1 MVPKAKFDLK
11 VVLPWR
17 NLNESFAE
25 FNWNLIRLYGA
36 VEYEFDSGEYPLAEF
51 IKKIV
56 EL

>member
-11 VVLPWR
+11 VVLSWR